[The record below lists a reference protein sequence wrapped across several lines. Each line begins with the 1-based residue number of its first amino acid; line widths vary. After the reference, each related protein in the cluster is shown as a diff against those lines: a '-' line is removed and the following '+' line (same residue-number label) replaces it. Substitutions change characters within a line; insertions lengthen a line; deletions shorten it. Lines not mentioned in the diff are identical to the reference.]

1 MGTAGGLRGDTR
13 RLEWK
18 YVDWNAL
25 PARTVDAEPTPDR
38 GYNRETLPWT
48 DEHWEGPD
56 DMPGAQTRFYEDLF
70 RTIRYNAP
78 LVITPN
84 SVRRRI
90 AVMDQARRY
99 AAGATIG

>member
-1 MGTAGGLRGDTR
+1 
-13 RLEWK
+13 
-18 YVDWNAL
+18 VDWNAL
-25 PARTVDAEPTPDR
+25 PARTVDAAPTPDR

-48 DEHWEGPD
+48 EEHWEGPD

-70 RTIRYNAP
+70 QTIRHNAP